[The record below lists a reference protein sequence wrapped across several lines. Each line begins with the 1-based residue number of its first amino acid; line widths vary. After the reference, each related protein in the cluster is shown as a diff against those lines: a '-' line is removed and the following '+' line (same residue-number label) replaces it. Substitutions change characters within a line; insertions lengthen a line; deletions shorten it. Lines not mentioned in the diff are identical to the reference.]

1 MTLLTVGF
9 EMFEITSEPV
19 ATDRVA
25 EPRTRRATER
35 PRYTIDSR
43 VVTEEEFQRRWE
55 AAQETTLRHW
65 AS

>member
-19 ATDRVA
+19 GVDQVAEQPTRRVA
-25 EPRTRRATER
+25 ER
-35 PRYTIDSR
+35 PRYAIDSR
-43 VVTEEEFQRRWE
+43 VVTEEEFRRRWE
-55 AAQETTLRHW
+55 AAQEITLRHQ